1 MPSIAIIIERDS
13 LSVHEAR
20 LIETIKDVWSVT
32 VVKAEREDLVDV
44 RHDGW
49 FHRLLLF
56 LETWLAGFFI
66 GRLREHRRRVPVSW
80 VPLRAI
86 GDREFD
92 LVLNLCPGDLPPALR
107 PAALR
112 GLLSVHYGNVKEGIE
127 GPPGFWESCYESS
140 ASGWWLMLDASQLP
154 DTSSSAPSPPRC
166 LFSGR
171 YKTKRIMSMN
181 EESVVREG
189 FVDLAQELLR
199 LARSG
204 FSFRDL
210 ELPVVEWRKPGFLD
224 VIRYRITTV
233 LREVGF
239 FLRTTARGRQ
249 LVFSVG
255 IAEGHWQEADLSAA
269 TIVPNPPGSYL
280 ADPFLVERDG
290 RTVCYVEEFDLTSER
305 GRISWLDLGDGTGKP
320 EYRGTLI
327 EEPYHMSFPF
337 PFEYQG
343 ELYMVPETYEAG
355 EISLYR
361 CVAFPDQW
369 ERCGTLMD
377 GVEASDTMIFED
389 PSASSDAGGEGE
401 FGYSGRWWM
410 LTNLRPE
417 GALDFFSRLY
427 VFWSDD
433 PLSGRWTPHPLNP
446 VLVDA
451 DGGRNG
457 GLLRGPD
464 GAVFR
469 VGQEQSLMTYGAGW
483 VVSCLDTL
491 SETHYAESIV
501 AAAPARASSLAGG
514 HHVHNAGERTVL
526 DVLHTS

>member
-1 MPSIAIIIERDS
+1 M
-13 LSVHEAR
+13 
-20 LIETIKDVWSVT
+20 IETIKDVWSVT
-32 VVKAEREDLVDV
+32 VVKAELEDLVDV

-92 LVLNLCPGDLPPALR
+92 LVLNLCSGDVAVELR
-107 PAALR
+107 PVAHR
-112 GLLSVHYGNVKEGIE
+112 GFLSVHYGNLKEGIE

-140 ASGWWLMLDASQLP
+140 ASGWWLKHDATDYP
-154 DTSSSAPSPPRC
+154 ASASPRC
-166 LFSGR
+166 VFSGR

-457 GLLRGPD
+457 GLLQ
-464 GAVFR
+464 GANGSVYR
-469 VGQEQSLMTYGAGW
+469 VGQLQGMMTYGEGW
-483 VVSCLDTL
+483 EVFQLGDLANCIYREMRFHTSPGDAVK
-491 SETHYAESIV
+491 
-501 AAAPARASSLAGG
+501 SSFKG
-514 HHVHNAGERTVL
+514 HHVHSRNRATVL
-526 DVLHTS
+526 DILHHS